1 MFKKGFDYYFDIA
14 YILLLF
20 LCFLFFMPYLVL
32 ALLIHLKIDFYSSK
46 HSKTFDEVFSFYIM
60 LFLRNNLEVNFA
72 LIYLWFLYLNIDCFI
87 LSRKKVAKISASQ

>member
-32 ALLIHLKIDFYSSK
+32 ALLIHLKIDNFICLLAQFSRRDFK
-46 HSKTFDEVFSFYIM
+46 GPRETNAGVKVLGNGKEIETVKTK
-60 LFLRNNLEVNFA
+60 
-72 LIYLWFLYLNIDCFI
+72 FI
-87 LSRKKVAKISASQ
+87 GPSL